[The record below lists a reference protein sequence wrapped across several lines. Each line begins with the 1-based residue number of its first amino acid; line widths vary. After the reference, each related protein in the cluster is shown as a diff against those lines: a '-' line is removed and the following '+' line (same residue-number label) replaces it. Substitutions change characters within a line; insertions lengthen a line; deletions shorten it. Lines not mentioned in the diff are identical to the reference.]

1 MTIAESALGLLL
13 VGAVAAV
20 LWARGKG
27 PGADLSRVSLSDAPR
42 PSWTPPTKAQPY
54 MAAFREAERRYG
66 LPPNILVRMAQQE
79 SNFDPN
85 AVSPAGAVGLMQ
97 IVPKWHPTVD
107 PRDPFASI
115 DYAGRYL
122 RQLYDRFGNWPE
134 ALAAYN
140 WGPTVLERKGLDQA
154 PRETRRYVAA
164 IAGDLGLA

>member
-1 MTIAESALGLLL
+1 
-13 VGAVAAV
+13 
-20 LWARGKG
+20 
-27 PGADLSRVSLSDAPR
+27 
-42 PSWTPPTKAQPY
+42 